1 MDVGTAF
8 TYIFDDKSWV
18 KKVAIGGLG
27 AFLTIIIIP
36 IFAIQG
42 YMLQTLKNVR
52 DEVDTPLPE
61 WNNLGDFLIKG
72 VMVSLIWL
80 VYHLPAI
87 ILYCPL
93 IALSFSSGQ
102 VDPDI
107 QQAARWTTSGLYCI
121 QFVLFLVSA
130 FLFPAGL
137 IRYAE
142 KDALSA
148 AFQLGEVLNFIKN
161 NSGDYIIVVVLAFLT
176 TFLASFGLIFC
187 IVGVFLTYFLTILV
201 KANLY
206 GQLARKAMLSIEV

>member
-1 MDVGTAF
+1 
-8 TYIFDDKSWV
+8 
-18 KKVAIGGLG
+18 
-27 AFLTIIIIP
+27 
-36 IFAIQG
+36 
-42 YMLQTLKNVR
+42 
-52 DEVDTPLPE
+52 
-61 WNNLGDFLIKG
+61 
-72 VMVSLIWL
+72 
-80 VYHLPAI
+80 
-87 ILYCPL
+87 
-93 IALSFSSGQ
+93 
-102 VDPDI
+102 
-107 QQAARWTTSGLYCI
+107 
-121 QFVLFLVSA
+121 VSA